1 MNRPSGQASTDTV
14 FHLAERLRNSQGVDA
29 DAALHALR
37 ARAAIDACDRASAW
51 KSLGEF
57 RRARESLQECH
68 AEHRGF
74 EWRCLHASLD
84 ESHAAQ
90 AFPVAQHGQLR
101 AWFHEASESIMVSID
116 ITEDRMSRFEV
127 WDSAFRQL
135 KRRVEFGRRDLL
147 AHSRCGT
154 RWIRIDGERVL
165 LDGIARAAPIQVATV
180 VGNPMRI
187 DAEFSPDGKQFAWR
201 GSDGMCQ
208 MRCAETGNV
217 VYELEGTHESIN
229 RGTLRFDPHGTRLI
243 GVSDPRGAVI
253 QAVWRLPSGERIV
266 GFEGRPDELDEGPH
280 LLRQLTSSAVVTARS
295 GKTEFLTLDGTL
307 IGRRVE
313 SDRVSFASACDA
325 FEHATEVYF
334 DVRGEGV
341 VVLTDMATGCS
352 WEVPRESWDRRR
364 PACVSGGPKHALF
377 AVGFAD
383 GTIRLQC
390 GLRPDDSTLLRELCG
405 HDSAIL
411 SIEWCE
417 DGRRFLSVSLDGTVR
432 LWDVGAEVAC
442 IERACRSAADVEDW
456 STLAINGG
464 MLELCWPRQEEGAI
478 RVCVRRGDSEVQLQG
493 EFPGDFDV
501 RAAACSGDLLA
512 MGPVFGGRLGLWH
525 PRTGALLDVV
535 GEPHD
540 GPDRYFQV
548 AVSVDGRRVA
558 MITEND
564 GIVILDRAEELRGVP
579 VRIPRHWGRIRFD
592 ASGSRLVFSAPAWT
606 GGAGAIKLF
615 DAATGAPLLEVVPPT
630 GHQHFDEIGT
640 DISPDGRWIA
650 AACCTFVAV
659 WDANTGAQRWCVR
672 CPRPSAGPEI
682 GFDGDGSRICVL
694 GLDGIQIF
702 DAATGRLTLRER
714 NNHHHDLSKDWLP
727 RHGSNPADWTADS
740 WLGLHDAPRRVREAE
755 WRHVAGSGAEPPL
768 ERYRRECRGEA
779 EATWLSDPL
788 APQKNESERAQE
800 PVR

>member
-1 MNRPSGQASTDTV
+1 MNSPSDQASTDTV
-14 FHLAERLRNSQGVDA
+14 FHFAERLRNSQGADA

-57 RRARESLQECH
+57 RRAKEALQECH

-90 AFPVAQHGQLR
+90 AFSVAQHGQLR
-101 AWFHEASESIMVSID
+101 AWFHEASESIVVSID

-135 KRRVEFGRRDLL
+135 KHRVEFGRRDLL

-201 GSDGMCQ
+201 GSDGVCQ
-208 MRCAETGNV
+208 MRCAETGDV
-217 VYELEGTHESIN
+217 VYALEGRHESNN

-243 GVSDPRGAVI
+243 GVADPRGALI
-253 QAVWRLPSGERIV
+253 EAVWRLPSGERIV
-266 GFEGRPDELDEGPH
+266 GFGGRPDELDAGFH
-280 LLRQLTSSAVVTARS
+280 SLRQLTSSAVVTTRS
-295 GKTEFLTLDGTL
+295 WKTEFLTLDGTL

-313 SDRVSFASACDA
+313 SDPDSFASACDA

-334 DVRGEGV
+334 DVRDER
-341 VVLTDMATGCS
+341 VLLTEMATGCS
-352 WEVPRESWDRRR
+352 RDVPRESWDGRR
-364 PACVSGGPKHALF
+364 PRCVSGGPKHAIF
-377 AVGFAD
+377 AVGCSD
-383 GTIRLQC
+383 GTIRLH
-390 GLRPDDSTLLRELCG
+390 GGSGPGDSTLLRELCG
-405 HDSAIL
+405 HEAVIR
-411 SIEWCE
+411 SIEWRE
-417 DGRRFLSVSLDGTVR
+417 DGRRFLSASWDGTVR

-442 IERACRSAADVEDW
+442 IERACRSASDVEEW
-456 STLAINGG
+456 RTLAINGG
-464 MLELCWPRQEEGAI
+464 MLELRWAPQEEGAI

-493 EFPGDFDV
+493 DFPGDFDV
-501 RAAACSGDLLA
+501 RAEACGDDLLA

-540 GPDRYFQV
+540 GPDWYFQV

-558 MITEND
+558 MITKND
-564 GIVILDRAEELRGVP
+564 GIVILDRAQELRGAP

-592 ASGSRLVFSAPAWT
+592 ASGSRLVFSAPTWT
-606 GGAGAIKLF
+606 GGAGVIKLF
-615 DAATGAPLLEVVPPT
+615 DAATGAPLLEVIPPA
-630 GHQHFDEIGT
+630 GHLHFDEIGT
-640 DISPDGRWIA
+640 DFSPDGRWIA
-650 AACCTFVAV
+650 AACYTFVAV

-672 CPRPSAGPEI
+672 RPENSAGPRVR
-682 GFDGDGSRICVL
+682 FNGDGSRVCIL
-694 GLDGIQIF
+694 RGDEIQIF
-702 DAATGRLTLRER
+702 DAATGRLALRER
-714 NNHHHDLSKDWLP
+714 NNDHHDLSKDWLP
-727 RHGSNPADWTADS
+727 RHESNPADWTADS

-755 WRHVAGSGAEPPL
+755 WRHVAGSGGESPL
-768 ERYRRECRGEA
+768 ERYKRECRGEA
-779 EATWLSDPL
+779 EPTWLSDPL
-788 APQKNESERAQE
+788 APHKNESARAQE
-800 PVR
+800 PSR